1 MPKKIMAKKP
11 IASVEQIESR
21 IFLIRGHCE
30 RVEPKAPGT
39 RRRPPCGEK
48 IMLDADL
55 AELYGVEIRAL
66 NQAVK
71 RNEERFP
78 QDFMFQLT
86 ADEYESLRSQV
97 VTLKTGR
104 GQHRKYLP
112 YAFTEHGALMLGNVL
127 KSERAVEVSL
137 MVVRAFV
144 CLRELVAGN
153 KELAQKLNQLERKV
167 GAHDHAIAELIS
179 AIRQLMTPSEP
190 KKTNEESFG
199 GNLPLGY
206 VGAKKR
212 PIGFAPWKEK

>member
-1 MPKKIMAKKP
+1 MADKKSLVVA
-11 IASVEQIESR
+11 ENIETK
-21 IFLIRGHCE
+21 ILTLRGQK
-30 RVEPKAPGT
+30 V
-39 RRRPPCGEK
+39 
-48 IMLDADL
+48 MLDADL

-71 RNEERFP
+71 RNTERFP
-78 QDFMFQLT
+78 EDFMCQLT
-86 ADEYESLRSQV
+86 AEEYDSLRSQI

-112 YAFTEHGALMLGNVL
+112 FVFTEHGALMLGNVL
-127 KSERAVEVSL
+127 KSEQAVEMSL

-144 CLRELVAGN
+144 HLRELVAGN

-167 GAHDHAIAELIS
+167 GAHDKAIAEIIN

-190 KKTNEESFG
+190 N
-199 GNLPLGY
+199 
-206 VGAKKR
+206 KKR